1 MSFAEDEFPTV
12 CGIPVLL
19 PQGVRVIL
27 YCKTGQVNFHDLRR
41 IEEWK
46 VDRNDLTTVIHL
58 EVPKELVWDRKMFI
72 TVDLPEFR
80 TEAYCFTTSTPGVHG
95 SDQVGNIH
103 FSHWACEM
111 KFDIQLNELT
121 GDRPKILQFRR
132 YFDSDVREVL
142 IDFIITVIPEAPDKV
157 TDRMLTQFAEWL
169 AKQNIYGA
177 SNALSQVGCYSQKD
191 LEELTLVDIENLDL
205 PELTKRKLLKL
216 NGYPQASC
224 GLVLELERARKR
236 DKSAREGAGSAREG
250 AGSAPEGDG

>member
-1 MSFAEDEFPTV
+1 MSFAGDETV
-12 CGIPVLL
+12 NGIPVTLST
-19 PQGVRVIL
+19 GERVIL
-27 YCKTGQVNFHDLRR
+27 YCKTGLVNFHDLKM

-46 VDRNDLTTVIHL
+46 ADRNDLTTVIHL
-58 EVPKELVWDRKMFI
+58 KVPRKLVWERKLFI
-72 TVDLPEFR
+72 TLDLPEER
-80 TEAYCFTTSTPGVHG
+80 KDHYCFTTSTPGVRG
-95 SDQVGNIH
+95 KNQVGCIH
-103 FSHWACEM
+103 HSHEKREM
-111 KFDIQLNELT
+111 TLDIPLDELT
-121 GDRPKILQFRR
+121 GDRPKILQVRR
-132 YFDSDVREVL
+132 YHEGNILQVL

-169 AKQNIYGA
+169 ANQNIYGA
-177 SNALSQVGCYSQKD
+177 SNALSEVGCYSQKD